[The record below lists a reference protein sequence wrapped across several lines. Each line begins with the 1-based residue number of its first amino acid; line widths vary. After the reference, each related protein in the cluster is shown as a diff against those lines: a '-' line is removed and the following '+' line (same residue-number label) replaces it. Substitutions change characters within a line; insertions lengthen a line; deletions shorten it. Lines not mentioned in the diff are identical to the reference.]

1 MVAALKRLALG
12 GCAAA
17 ASAFTADFSSGMAP
31 FAESSATRYASQA
44 VAVEEGALVLKNA
57 NQMYGIAAPV
67 EPPFVADDS
76 LVVQYE
82 VTLTDGLTCGG
93 AYVKLLEAPV
103 DVKKFDNESPYVLM
117 FGPDKCGATDKV
129 HFILRQK
136 NPKSGETY
144 EHHLKDPPRVKGD
157 KKPHLYRAVIKA
169 DNTYA
174 VYIDDKEEA
183 AGPLLEGLEPP
194 LEPPKKIDDKDDAK
208 PDDWVDAAKID
219 DPDASKPFDWDEDA
233 PKKIEDDEAEIP
245 KGWLESEPVL
255 VPDPEAT
262 IPDDWDVEEDG
273 AWEAPEVPNPKCESA
288 PGCGPWSPPLIDNPK
303 FKGKWFAPKIDN
315 PAYKGVWKPRKIDNP
330 EYFVPEN
337 PAKSLKPIGA
347 VAVEIWTTNA
357 GITYDSFYVGGS
369 LDDAK
374 AAAESYYE
382 KKAAEQAA
390 AEVKKAE
397 KAARKAAKQTGL
409 RGVLKKVEGYAI
421 QALEQGKAQPLAAA
435 GTLLAVLVTL
445 LMLCKK
451 KAPASEDEDEDDDDE
466 EEDEEEEEDEP
477 EPPKRR
483 TRTPKAD

>member
-1 MVAALKRLALG
+1 M
-12 GCAAA
+12 
-17 ASAFTADFSSGMAP
+17 
-31 FAESSATRYASQA
+31 
-44 VAVEEGALVLKNA
+44 
-57 NQMYGIAAPV
+57 
-67 EPPFVADDS
+67 
-76 LVVQYE
+76 
-82 VTLTDGLTCGG
+82 
-93 AYVKLLEAPV
+93 
-103 DVKKFDNESPYVLM
+103 
-117 FGPDKCGATDKV
+117 
-129 HFILRQK
+129 
-136 NPKSGETY
+136 
-144 EHHLKDPPRVKGD
+144 
-157 KKPHLYRAVIKA
+157 
-169 DNTYA
+169 
-174 VYIDDKEEA
+174 
-183 AGPLLEGLEPP
+183 
-194 LEPPKKIDDKDDAK
+194 
-208 PDDWVDAAKID
+208 
-219 DPDASKPFDWDEDA
+219 
-233 PKKIEDDEAEIP
+233 
-245 KGWLESEPVL
+245 L

-303 FKGKWFAPKIDN
+303 FKGKWFASGDRAGNVVAAATRIVRGDGSRRRRGCHVDRPRGRVAAAPRVPRGSSGGDASRPRTAAPRRAPPRRPKIDN

>member
-1 MVAALKRLALG
+1 MQRVSSLTTMTMTLRPRTGRRWGTPTGPPSTTMPVQLSAACPTVAQG
-12 GCAAA
+12 
-17 ASAFTADFSSGMAP
+17 
-31 FAESSATRYASQA
+31 
-44 VAVEEGALVLKNA
+44 EG
-57 NQMYGIAAPV
+57 
-67 EPPFVADDS
+67 EREDEF
-76 LVVQYE
+76 
-82 VTLTDGLTCGG
+82 DG
-93 AYVKLLEAPV
+93 E
-103 DVKKFDNESPYVLM
+103 
-117 FGPDKCGATDKV
+117 
-129 HFILRQK
+129 
-136 NPKSGETY
+136 
-144 EHHLKDPPRVKGD
+144 
-157 KKPHLYRAVIKA
+157 
-169 DNTYA
+169 
-174 VYIDDKEEA
+174 
-183 AGPLLEGLEPP
+183 
-194 LEPPKKIDDKDDAK
+194 
-208 PDDWVDAAKID
+208 
-219 DPDASKPFDWDEDA
+219 DE
-233 PKKIEDDEAEIP
+233 IEDDEAEIP

-303 FKGKWFAPKIDN
+303 FKGKWFASGDRAGNVVAAATRIVRGDGSRRRRGCHVFEGAGRGGAAGATWIVRGDGSRRRRGCLAESPEGRVAAPPRVPRGSSGGDASRPRTAAPRRAPPRRPKIDN

-466 EEDEEEEEDEP
+466 EEDEEEEEGEP